1 MTSVVEWL
9 VPVLGQLPGERP
21 FQLLLKL
28 LKHQSVGVRKQAIKQ
43 FKDLNDEVIKWL
55 FTLVEDPDESIRNM
69 VLRALGKDRNR
80 VAEDLLLM
88 YLERRQ
94 YTIENHQHLL
104 ACYRALGRCGS
115 YRCLPFL
122 QKVLFARGW
131 CPDFGKSIHRIGA
144 TVALLAL
151 RTKEAKE
158 ILEKASRSF
167 LPAVRQAYR
176 KSLEINR

>member
-1 MTSVVEWL
+1 MVEWL

-80 VAEDLLLM
+80 
-88 YLERRQ
+88 
-94 YTIENHQHLL
+94 
-104 ACYRALGRCGS
+104 S
-115 YRCLPFL
+115 P
-122 QKVLFARGW
+122 
-131 CPDFGKSIHRIGA
+131 RICC
-144 TVALLAL
+144 
-151 RTKEAKE
+151 
-158 ILEKASRSF
+158 
-167 LPAVRQAYR
+167 
-176 KSLEINR
+176 